1 MYVAVALLAA
11 LLLGNIATQIAAHR
25 DEKSQPE
32 IQVVVHTKAH
42 PEGVVIPP
50 PDVNKILKDADT
62 HK

>member
-32 IQVVVHTKAH
+32 IQVVVHRH
-42 PEGVVIPP
+42 PQISHETLDHHPHHRCHRGS
-50 PDVNKILKDADT
+50 
-62 HK
+62 H